1 MKFTVGANALTVN
14 SLGRL
19 CLAGNAG
26 THTIK
31 LVNASN
37 GTDIAG
43 GSLSI
48 NMAGCTAGQFRY
60 ATLPNPVA
68 LTANRA
74 YYLASQESVGG
85 DLWYEF
91 GAVSSTNVA
100 AVNASVWFDGVNW
113 NALTSTANTSYVP
126 VDFLYGTSF
135 TPDLTITKTHTG
147 NFTQGQTGA
156 TYTITATNSGG
167 ASTSGTVSV
176 SDTVPMYL
184 TATGIAGTGW
194 SCTQP
199 AGPCTRSDAL
209 ATGLSYAPLTLTVN
223 VAANAPSRVTNTAT
237 ISGGGETNTS
247 NNSASDQTNVQSF
260 GGSTAFLTSHTS
272 GYLRN
277 DFGSFVGMKLT
288 VGASQIT
295 VNSLGRI
302 CISGNSGTHSV
313 KLVDTITGDVP
324 NGSISLNMAGCTVG
338 QFKYATLTTPV
349 TLTANRAYY
358 LASQESVGG
367 DLWYEFGAVSSTNV
381 AAVNASVWFDGAN
394 WNALT
399 STANTSYVPVDFLY
413 Q

>member
-126 VDFLYGTSF
+126 VDFLY
-135 TPDLTITKTHTG
+135 
-147 NFTQGQTGA
+147 Q
-156 TYTITATNSGG
+156 
-167 ASTSGTVSV
+167 
-176 SDTVPMYL
+176 
-184 TATGIAGTGW
+184 
-194 SCTQP
+194 
-199 AGPCTRSDAL
+199 
-209 ATGLSYAPLTLTVN
+209 
-223 VAANAPSRVTNTAT
+223 
-237 ISGGGETNTS
+237 
-247 NNSASDQTNVQSF
+247 
-260 GGSTAFLTSHTS
+260 
-272 GYLRN
+272 
-277 DFGSFVGMKLT
+277 
-288 VGASQIT
+288 
-295 VNSLGRI
+295 
-302 CISGNSGTHSV
+302 
-313 KLVDTITGDVP
+313 
-324 NGSISLNMAGCTVG
+324 
-338 QFKYATLTTPV
+338 
-349 TLTANRAYY
+349 
-358 LASQESVGG
+358 
-367 DLWYEFGAVSSTNV
+367 
-381 AAVNASVWFDGAN
+381 
-394 WNALT
+394 
-399 STANTSYVPVDFLY
+399 
-413 Q
+413 